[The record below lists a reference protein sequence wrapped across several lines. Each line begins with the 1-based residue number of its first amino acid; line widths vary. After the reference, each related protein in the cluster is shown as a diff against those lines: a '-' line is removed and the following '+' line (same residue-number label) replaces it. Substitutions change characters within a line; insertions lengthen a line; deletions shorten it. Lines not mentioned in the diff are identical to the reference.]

1 MAKKNYRRAKSLIKL
16 MSQFNLAAPGRDT
29 ASDGWIGDAA
39 HASNTSDHNPWVID
53 RDGVG
58 VVTAQDIDEDLNLAG
73 VTLKQ
78 VIDSIIADRDD
89 RVKYIIYE
97 GKMCSS
103 YPARGFK
110 AWSWRPYTGKNAHKI
125 HAHISVQPQQ
135 KLYDDESPWA
145 IGIGAWVPATKHI
158 SAAVSAG
165 NDVHVPTEHAPA
177 ETPASETPSSN
188 EQPPTL
194 DTAVAGGD
202 QFKAYVPQIDSAK
215 SWIGRAFAGTSIGAA
230 IAFFA
235 GLPMWLQIFFCSLL
249 VLIVVGAIV
258 IFVKYHDRVFA
269 YVTGMNTLRATSG
282 VGNPIVAGPPP
293 Q

>member
-78 VIDSIIADRDD
+78 AIESIIADRDD

-145 IGIGAWVPATKHI
+145 IGIDAPAPKKI

-177 ETPASETPSSN
+177 ETPASEQPSSN

-194 DTAVAGGD
+194 DNAAAGGD
-202 QFKAYVPQIDSAK
+202 QFKAYVPQIDTAK
-215 SWIGRAFAGTSIGAA
+215 SWLGRLFAGTSAAAAAAYIG
-230 IAFFA
+230 
-235 GLPMWLQIFFCSLL
+235 GLPMWLQIGLFSMAF
-249 VLIVVGAIV
+249 VIVVGVIV
-258 IFVKYHDRVFA
+258 MFVKYHDKIFA
-269 YVTGMNTLRATSG
+269 YVTGMNTLRATKG
-282 VGNPIVAGPPP
+282 VGDPMISGAPP